1 MENSSPRPAKQFL
14 LLYAVTGSVL
24 IVLGVVL
31 AILTVWRMTSGVL
44 FVDTALLSISVI
56 AVGAIAVYLGR
67 AFGKTSAPEERLV
80 FASGKEEDTDAY
92 SR

>member
-1 MENSSPRPAKQFL
+1 MENTSSRPAKQFL
-14 LLYAVTGSVL
+14 FLYAVTGSVL

-67 AFGKTSAPEERLV
+67 ACGKTSNPEENLD
-80 FASGKEEDTDAY
+80 FASGKQEDIDAR
-92 SR
+92 SH